1 MVLFCY
7 PGTCKTADFL
17 LALTLFAIIAIE
29 TCQGR
34 WTHAPLLLFVWIKM
48 INVHVHVGLLKN
60 LQSLQSKA

>member
-7 PGTCKTADFL
+7 PSTCKTADFL

-34 WTHAPLLLFVWIKM
+34 WTHAPLLLFVWIKIHPPCDPVLNKQKE
-48 INVHVHVGLLKN
+48 INGWMD
-60 LQSLQSKA
+60 